1 MTLLALVKR
10 VDLRWKEKNV
20 KYTLGKYTFH
30 AVVLRVALGLAL
42 SPTLAMAQKRDD
54 ILSIQRDVA
63 QLQDQVKQLQTG
75 QDQKI
80 AALENLIKQA
90 LEESGKV
97 SSAAAGLQRT
107 LTDRLNEQQ
116 TRVEAPIAAL
126 GTKLDQSGDDLRAA
140 RENLADLTRRMA
152 NLDNKLA
159 DISSAVR
166 TLSTP
171 AVAPPPPGASDS
183 SAVAAPAAS
192 GAPSGVMPDS
202 LWKKAMRDY
211 NGARDKQALS
221 EFADFTKYFPND
233 THAPEAQYYM
243 GLIYDHG
250 EQYDDAAQVFEAV
263 AARYPDSPKA
273 ADALYM
279 KGVEYQKAKSDKKAV
294 AAYRAFLK
302 QYPSHAD
309 AAKARARLRI
319 LVAASGTIP
328 AKKRK

>member
-1 MTLLALVKR
+1 MKHTLR
-10 VDLRWKEKNV
+10 D
-20 KYTLGKYTFH
+20 YTFH
-30 AVVLRVALGLAL
+30 PVVFGLALGLAL
-42 SPTLAMAQKRDD
+42 SSPLAMAQKRDD

-63 QLQDQVKQLQTG
+63 QLQDQVKQLQAG

-80 AALENLIKQA
+80 AALESLIRQA

-97 SSAAAGLQRT
+97 SSAAAALQRS
-107 LTDRLNEQQ
+107 LGDRLNEQQ
-116 TRVEAPIAAL
+116 ARVEAPIAAL
-126 GTKLDQSGDDLRAA
+126 GAKVDQSGDDLRAA

-171 AVAPPPPGASDS
+171 AVAPTP
-183 SAVAAPAAS
+183 SAATGSPAPAAPAA
-192 GAPSGVMPDS
+192 PSGVTADT
-202 LWKKAMRDY
+202 LWKKAVRDY
-211 NGARDKQALS
+211 TGARDKQALS

-233 THAPEAQYYM
+233 ANAPEAQYYM

-263 AARYPDSPKA
+263 AERYPDSPKA
-273 ADALYM
+273 ADAMYM
-279 KGVEYQKAKSDKKAV
+279 RGVEYQHAKNDKKAI
-294 AAYRAFLK
+294 AAYRAYLK
-302 QYPSHAD
+302 QYPNHAN
-309 AAKARARLRI
+309 AAKARARLRT
-319 LVAASGTIP
+319 LTAASGPTP

>member
-1 MTLLALVKR
+1 MKQTLR
-10 VDLRWKEKNV
+10 N
-20 KYTLGKYTFH
+20 YTFH
-30 AVVLRVALGLAL
+30 AVVLGLAL
-42 SPTLAMAQKRDD
+42 SSPLAMAQKRDD

-63 QLQDQVKQLQTG
+63 QLQDQVKQLQAG

-80 AALENLIKQA
+80 ATLESLIRQA

-97 SSAAAGLQRT
+97 SSAAAALQRT
-107 LTDRLNEQQ
+107 LSERLDDQQ
-116 TRVEAPIAAL
+116 ARVEAPIAAL
-126 GTKLDQSGDDLRAA
+126 GTKVDQSGDDVRAA
-140 RENLADLTRRMA
+140 RESLADLTRRMA

-171 AVAPPPPGASDS
+171 AVAPPPLAFSDS
-183 SAVAAPAAS
+183 PTPPAAPR
-192 GAPSGVMPDS
+192 GVTADS
-202 LWKKAMRDY
+202 LWKKAVRDY
-211 NGARDKQALS
+211 TGARDKQALS
-221 EFADFTKYFPND
+221 EFADFTKYFPQDAN
-233 THAPEAQYYM
+233 APEAQYYM

-263 AARYPDSPKA
+263 AERYPDSPKA
-273 ADALYM
+273 ADAMYM

-302 QYPSHAD
+302 QYPNHAN

-319 LVAASGTIP
+319 LAAASGPAP
-328 AKKRK
+328 AKKRR

>member
-1 MTLLALVKR
+1 MKHTFR
-10 VDLRWKEKNV
+10 N
-20 KYTLGKYTFH
+20 YTFLT
-30 AVVLRVALGLAL
+30 VMLGLAL
-42 SPTLAMAQKRDD
+42 SSPLAQAQKRDD

-80 AALENLIKQA
+80 AALESLIKQA
-90 LEESGKV
+90 VEESSKV
-97 SSAAAGLQRT
+97 SSAAAALQRT
-107 LTDRLNEQQ
+107 LTDRLGEQQ
-116 TRVEAPIAAL
+116 VQVEAPIAAL
-126 GTKLDQSGDDLRAA
+126 GSKIDQSGEDLRAA

-171 AVAPPPPGASDS
+171 VAPPPPGASDS
-183 SAVAAPAAS
+183 PGIATTSVSSAGSGVAS
-192 GAPSGVMPDS
+192 GAPAGVTADG

-211 NGARDKQALS
+211 TAAKDKQALS
-221 EFADFTKYFPND
+221 EFADFIKYFPQD
-233 THAPEAQYYM
+233 TNAPEAQYNM

-250 EQYDDAAQVFEAV
+250 EQYDDAAEVFEAV
-263 AARYPDSPKA
+263 IERYPDSPKA
-273 ADALYM
+273 ADAMYM
-279 KGVEYQKAKSDKKAV
+279 KGVEYQKAKSDKKAI

-302 QYPSHAD
+302 QYPNNAN

-319 LVAASGTIP
+319 LVASSGTSP

>member
-1 MTLLALVKR
+1 MARV

-20 KYTLGKYTFH
+20 KHTLRKYTFLS
-30 AVVLRVALGLAL
+30 VVLWLAL
-42 SPTLAMAQKRDD
+42 SSTLATAQKRDD

-63 QLQDQVKQLQTG
+63 QLQDQVKELQAG

-80 AALENLIKQA
+80 AMLESLIKQA
-90 LEESGKV
+90 LEESNKV
-97 SSAAAGLQRT
+97 SSTASALQRT
-107 LTDRLNEQQ
+107 LADRLNEQQ
-116 TRVEAPIAAL
+116 ARVEAPIAAL
-126 GTKLDQSGDDLRAA
+126 GTKVDQSGDDLRAA

-171 AVAPPPPGASDS
+171 AAAPPPPGATDS
-183 SAVAAPAAS
+183 SAHAAPAAS
-192 GAPSGVMPDS
+192 PASAVPAGLTADS
-202 LWKKAMRDY
+202 LWKKAVRDY
-211 NGARDKQALS
+211 TAARDKQALS
-221 EFADFTKYFPND
+221 EFADFTKYFAND

-243 GLIYDHG
+243 GLVYDHA

-263 AARYPDSPKA
+263 GDRYPDSPKA
-273 ADALYM
+273 ADAMYM
-279 KGVEYQKAKSDKKAV
+279 KGVEYQKAKSDKKAI

-302 QYPSHAD
+302 EYPSHAD
-309 AAKARARLRI
+309 APKARARLRI
-319 LVAASGTIP
+319 LVSGSGTSP

>member
-1 MTLLALVKR
+1 MKHTLR
-10 VDLRWKEKNV
+10 D
-20 KYTLGKYTFH
+20 YTFQ
-30 AVVLRVALGLAL
+30 AVVLGLGL
-42 SPTLAMAQKRDD
+42 SSTLAMAQKRDD

-63 QLQDQVKQLQTG
+63 QLQDQVKQLQAG

-80 AALENLIKQA
+80 ATLESLIKQA
-90 LEESGKV
+90 LDESGKV
-97 SSAAAGLQRT
+97 SSAAAALQRT
-107 LTDRLNEQQ
+107 LSDRLNEQQ

-126 GTKLDQSGDDLRAA
+126 GTKVDQSGDDLRAA

-171 AVAPPPPGASDS
+171 ATAPPPPGASDS
-183 SAVAAPAAS
+183 TGLAASAAP
-192 GAPSGVMPDS
+192 PGVSADS
-202 LWKKAMRDY
+202 LWKKAVRDY
-211 NGARDKQALS
+211 TGAKDKQALS
-221 EFADFTKYFPND
+221 EFADFTKYFPQD
-233 THAPEAQYYM
+233 TNAAEAQYYM

-263 AARYPDSPKA
+263 AERYPDSPKV
-273 ADALYM
+273 ADAMYM
-279 KGVEYQKAKSDKKAV
+279 KGVEYQKAKSDKKAI

-302 QYPSHAD
+302 QYPNHVNAV
-309 AAKARARLRI
+309 KARARLRL
-319 LVAASGTIP
+319 LVAASGATP